1 MYILLYTLPL
11 LTHYIFV
18 IYYETIE
25 YILTGLSS
33 IQQLDM
39 VQKARCPEIAGIGD
53 VDYWEPTNVQHES
66 TSPQTMILLRNLLSY
81 DQRKRPNATTA
92 LRNDAFIHCRQ
103 EEKERNVVD
112 ATKIATAKIA
122 AQAKVAAKAATD
134 AAQLAAVK
142 VTTTRIEQQK
152 GKENATGFESSSSFS
167 SYSSIL
173 ADSGSG
179 SSVGSI
185 GGVGNVGSSSS
196 GGGVA
201 VSPTRSKRVTQ
212 LLREEGYQT
221 PTSSSE
227 EGNQTSPSRSLRSNS
242 EHVLRQAFKKYDDQN
257 TGYIDAKAVSKM
269 LGTW

>member
-1 MYILLYTLPL
+1 
-11 LTHYIFV
+11 
-18 IYYETIE
+18 
-25 YILTGLSS
+25 
-33 IQQLDM
+33 
-39 VQKARCPEIAGIGD
+39 
-53 VDYWEPTNVQHES
+53 
-66 TSPQTMILLRNLLSY
+66 MILLRNLLSY

-196 GGGVA
+196 SGVA

>member
-1 MYILLYTLPL
+1 
-11 LTHYIFV
+11 
-18 IYYETIE
+18 
-25 YILTGLSS
+25 
-33 IQQLDM
+33 M

-53 VDYWEPTNVQHES
+53 VDYWEPTNVQRES

-92 LRNDAFIHCRQ
+92 LRNDAFISCRQ

-112 ATKIATAKIA
+112 ATKIATAKVT

-142 VTTTRIEQQK
+142 VESTRIEQQK

-173 ADSGSG
+173 AGSGSG
-179 SSVGSI
+179 
-185 GGVGNVGSSSS
+185 GGI
-196 GGGVA
+196 A

-269 LGTW
+269 LGTCLKLLF